1 MNISRRQFVAGSA
14 MTLAAT
20 GLPGSLAQAVQEK
33 SPFKI
38 AVISDE
44 ISEDFE
50 HACSVIAK
58 EFGLKWVELRGMWG
72 KNLQKL
78 SDEEIERARK
88 IIARFGLRVTD
99 IASPLFKTDWPGA
112 PRSKFSPKKPNET
125 FDSFKADFQFKQQDE
140 VLEHSIE
147 LAKKFETN
155 VVRCFDFYRLDDVKP
170 YRSAINE
177 KLQQAAA
184 TCGQHGV
191 LLVLENEFECNT
203 ATGREAAATLAEVK
217 SPHLKLNWDPGNAV
231 RAGELDAFP
240 AAWEMLPKNRIGHC
254 HVKNAAKGPDGKIG
268 WAPVDTGYIDWA
280 AQFRALA
287 QTGYHAAVSLETHW
301 RGAGT
306 PEASTR
312 RSWQGM
318 EKTLR
323 EAGALS

>member
-1 MNISRRQFVAGSA
+1 MSISRRKFVAGSA
-14 MTLAAT
+14 AALAAS
-20 GLPGSLAQAVQEK
+20 GWGRAIAQGG
-33 SPFKI
+33 SPFKV

-44 ISEDFE
+44 ISQDFE

-58 EFGLKWVELRGMWG
+58 DFGLHWVELRGMWG
-72 KNLQKL
+72 KNLQTL
-78 SDEEIERARK
+78 SDDELERARK
-88 IIARFGLRVTD
+88 IMAQYGLRATD

-112 PRSKFSPKKPNET
+112 PRSKFSPKKPDQT
-125 FDSFKADFQFKQQDE
+125 FDSFKADFQFKQQE
-140 VLEHSIE
+140 QVLERSIE
-147 LAKKFETN
+147 LAKRFDTKI
-155 VVRCFDFYRLDDVKP
+155 VRCFDFYRLDDVKP
-170 YRSAINE
+170 YRAQINA
-177 KLQQAAA
+177 KLEEAAA
-184 TCGQHGV
+184 TCGKQGI

-217 SPHLKLNWDPGNAV
+217 SPHLMLNWDPGNAV

-240 AAWEMLPKNRIGHC
+240 AAWELLPKHRIGHC

-268 WAPVDTGYIDWA
+268 WSPVDVGYIDWT

-287 QTGYHAAVSLETHW
+287 KTGYHGAVSLETHW

-318 EKTLR
+318 EKDLR
-323 EAGALS
+323 AAGALA